1 MSLETLLTPYL
12 HLTIYVKATYVAVQ
26 SVLVL
31 LQNGLTPL
39 SVFIIR
45 QSDRVHH
52 ITAPSDFRIT
62 ELGMVND
69 PS

>member
-12 HLTIYVKATYVAVQ
+12 HLTSYVKATYVAVQ

-39 SVFIIR
+39 SVFIR

-62 ELGMVND
+62 ELGMVNN
-69 PS
+69 PT

>member
-12 HLTIYVKATYVAVQ
+12 HLTSYVKATYVAVQ

-39 SVFIIR
+39 SVFIR

-62 ELGMVND
+62 ELGMVNN

>member
-39 SVFIIR
+39 SV
-45 QSDRVHH
+45 SDRVHH

>member
-1 MSLETLLTPYL
+1 MSLETLLTSYL

-39 SVFIIR
+39 SVFIR

-62 ELGMVND
+62 ETIHLNV
-69 PS
+69 

>member
-1 MSLETLLTPYL
+1 M
-12 HLTIYVKATYVAVQ
+12 YVALQ

-39 SVFIIR
+39 SVFIR

>member
-12 HLTIYVKATYVAVQ
+12 HLTSYVKATYVAVQ

-39 SVFIIR
+39 SVFIR

-52 ITAPSDFRIT
+52 ITAPSD
-62 ELGMVND
+62 LGLL
-69 PS
+69 SLEW

>member
-39 SVFIIR
+39 SVFIR
-45 QSDRVHH
+45 LSDRVHH

>member
-12 HLTIYVKATYVAVQ
+12 HLTSYVNATYVAVQ

-39 SVFIIR
+39 SVCIR

-62 ELGMVND
+62 ELGMVNN